1 MHLFPFFFIMSSLYF
16 IGRLLVVALFLFSAY
31 GKIMGFDATAT
42 MMANEGIPFAAVA
55 LVLAIFFE
63 VIGSLLLLVGKKFAG
78 SGAVMLIVFTIL
90 ATYFFHDFWNFAGTP
105 AFMDQLRNFMKNLSI
120 IGGLM
125 VLLYNYRYE
134 CPVFR
139 MLGCVKDENK
149 KV

>member
-1 MHLFPFFFIMSSLYF
+1 
-16 IGRLLVVALFLFSAY
+16 
-31 GKIMGFDATAT
+31 MGFDATAT